1 MKYYTSVL
9 PGFYEF
15 RSEIKELLKAFKNQI
30 DNLLKKIEEVDK
42 KAGG

>member
-15 RSEIKELLKAFKNQI
+15 RSDIKELLQAFKNQI
-30 DNLLKKIEEVDK
+30 DNLLKKIDDADK